1 MGELVGITAK
11 AIASLVILAT
21 GIYLSI
27 VFSNRVL
34 HSQSHIYRRL
44 WCQSVCLLTIALVAA
59 ITLRYPL
66 GVIAFDA
73 APWTIDLQPI
83 NITRNL
89 TNLIAGTAKL
99 AIAPNHRQNTWT
111 NVSIGGGGYVTGIYL
126 HPLQK
131 DLVYLKT
138 DVSGFY
144 RWHRKT
150 QRWKPLTDHFRLEQL
165 NYYSGEGLALDPNN
179 SQILYIAAG
188 AYSANWWPHKGTI
201 FKSTDQGET
210 WVKLNL
216 DLKMGGNEPKRWA
229 GERLVVNPS
238 DSKVIF
244 FGSRLD
250 GLWKSS
256 DAGVTWNQVTSF
268 PSQPNN
274 NIGILSIAFDKNIP
288 GLVYANAYGE
298 GIYRST
304 DLGLNW
310 DKIDQSPQAA
320 NRLVVAS
327 DSTLYVTSA
336 KKPGVS
342 TYANGVW
349 RQITPKNSKKAF
361 NGLSVNP
368 HSPQEIVV
376 STREKSAT
384 NIYWS
389 VDGGKTWTQKRRA
402 TNNRVS
408 WWEGIMLKQPS
419 VSAIEFDPKVTDRV
433 WLSDWYGVWRT
444 EDIRAKQVVW
454 SNYIQGYEATV
465 VFSLVSPPSGV
476 MLLSALADVDGFYH
490 DKGLNAY
497 PSREFGSSG
506 PSFQDTYSIAYCETK
521 PLRMVRVGG
530 RRWNNT
536 YTGATS
542 QDGGKTWQEF
552 ASFPKQKMPM
562 RVAMSA
568 TNPDLFVVTISQDQ
582 AIRTTDGGASWQRVS
597 GLPPGPEGSWNWSQS
612 LAADPVEGNTFY
624 YYYNDQVYRSTD
636 GGASFEVVYKS
647 LSGENKWHSLKTMP
661 GVKGEVWISLDKN
674 GLYHSTNGGK
684 SFSQIAG
691 VEQAYLFA
699 FGKPPRGS
707 TTPALYLYGKIA
719 SNSDRTNQDRTSGIF
734 RSLDQGE
741 TWTYISDPE
750 NPIGNNPKF
759 MEASKQKFGLVFIG
773 TGGRGIYYFDSPNA

>member
-1 MGELVGITAK
+1 MV
-11 AIASLVILAT
+11 
-21 GIYLSI
+21 
-27 VFSNRVL
+27 N
-34 HSQSHIYRRL
+34 SHVSRRL
-44 WCQSVCLLTIALVAA
+44 LWQTIRLLSIALVVA
-59 ITLRYPL
+59 IAL
-66 GVIAFDA
+66 G
-73 APWTIDLQPI
+73 LI
-83 NITRNL
+83 NINRNL
-89 TNLIAGTAKL
+89 TNSVTEAETNKL
-99 AIAPNHRQNTWT
+99 AITQSHQQNTWK

-131 DLVYLKT
+131 DLVYIKT

-144 RWHRKT
+144 RWDRET
-150 QRWKPLTDHFRLEQL
+150 QHWIPLTEHFRLEQR

-179 SQILYIAAG
+179 SKILYIAAG
-188 AYSANWWPHKGTI
+188 AYSANWWPDKGTI
-201 FKSTDQGET
+201 FKSIDQGET

-229 GERLVVNPS
+229 GERLVVSPS

-256 DAGVTWNQVTSF
+256 DAGATWNQVTSF
-268 PSQPNN
+268 PSKLNN
-274 NIGILSIAFDKNIP
+274 KIGILSIAFDKNVP
-288 GLVYANAYGE
+288 GLVYANVYGD

-304 DLGLNW
+304 DMGLNW
-310 DKIDQSPQAA
+310 SKIKQSPQSA

-327 DSTLYVTSA
+327 DSTLYVTSD

-342 TYANGVW
+342 KYINGVW
-349 RQITPKNSKKAF
+349 TQITPKNSTKAF

-368 HSPQEIVV
+368 RLVEEILV
-376 STREKSAT
+376 STREKSGT

-389 VDGGKTWTQKRRA
+389 VDGGETWKQKTQA

-408 WWEGIMLKQPS
+408 WWEGIMLRQPS
-419 VSAIEFDPKVTDRV
+419 VSAIEFDPKVADRV

-444 EDIRAKQVVW
+444 ENIRAKKVVW
-454 SNYIQGYEATV
+454 SNYVQGYEATV
-465 VFSLVSPPSGV
+465 VFSLVSPPRGV
-476 MLLSALADVDGFYH
+476 ILLSGLADVDGFYH
-490 DKGLNAY
+490 DRGLNTY

-506 PSFQDTYSIAYCETK
+506 LQLQDTYSIAYCETK
-521 PLRMVRVGG
+521 PSQMVRVGG
-530 RRWNNT
+530 RRWNKT

-542 QDGGKTWQEF
+542 TNGGKTWQEF

-568 TNPDLFVVTISQDQ
+568 TNPNLFVVTISEGQ
-582 AIRTTDGGASWQRVS
+582 AIRTTNGGASWENVS
-597 GLPPGPEGSWNWSQS
+597 GLPFGPKGAWNWSQS

-624 YYYNDQVYRSTD
+624 YYYNDTVYRSTD

-647 LSGENKWHSLKTMP
+647 LAGENKWHSLKTMP
-661 GVKGEVWISLDKN
+661 GVKGEVWISLDEH
-674 GLYHSTNGGK
+674 GLYHSTDGGN

-699 FGKPPRGS
+699 FGKPPAGS
-707 TTPALYLYGKIA
+707 KTPALYLYGKIA
-719 SNSDRTNQDRTSGIF
+719 SKSDLTNRDSSLGIF

-741 TWTYISDPE
+741 TWTYIGDAN
-750 NPIGNNPKF
+750 NPIGNNPNF
-759 MEASKQKFGLVFIG
+759 MEASKQKFGLVFVG
-773 TGGRGIYYFDSPNA
+773 TGGRGIYYFNSPNA